1 MTDGLGQSSFSSTSM
16 PKTFCDTF
24 YVNRYLYM
32 ILIYV
37 TKYIFV
43 KINLNKTAS
52 NIKGFVNQYQVTVS

>member
-1 MTDGLGQSSFSSTSM
+1 
-16 PKTFCDTF
+16 
-24 YVNRYLYM
+24 M